1 MSDSSVFFQY
11 QMCGDCCR
19 GFGGTFVD
27 EQEIEAISKYLDM
40 DRATFLRDYC
50 HWSGKRPL
58 IRTAESGYCIF
69 FDKLCTIHEVKPRM
83 CKLWPFIEGVLADP
97 ANWTAMHTMCPGIRT
112 DVDKEELTA
121 HIRQELLKHSK

>member
-1 MSDSSVFFQY
+1 
-11 QMCGDCCR
+11 MCGDCCK

-40 DRATFLRDYC
+40 DRATFLR
-50 HWSGKRPL
+50 
-58 IRTAESGYCIF
+58 
-69 FDKLCTIHEVKPRM
+69 IHEVKPRM

-112 DVDKEELTA
+112 DIDKEELTA
-121 HIRQELLKHSK
+121 YIRQELLKHSK